1 MPENDATKQQR
12 EQQIA
17 ELRSLS
23 HSIEEAFEAGA
34 NTQGRQLLEAALKQA
49 ENIPAY
55 HEYFRGGA
63 ASYLANDK
71 EEQTRRLELALEMR
85 PDDPFLM
92 RALAINLS
100 NTGHDEDAL
109 PWFDRAL
116 EKNASDYV
124 AMRRKGV
131 SLSRLARYDEALMWF
146 DNALQA
152 NPHDAAS
159 MRNLG
164 VSLSKCG
171 KNDDALIWFDKALAE
186 NPRDFAAL
194 RQKGVSYAMTGKLD
208 KALAC
213 YDKAL
218 DINPA
223 NLPTLINKARTLI
236 EGRDYKSAVDV
247 YDQLI
252 SHDPNNPYHYLEKA
266 IALSK
271 LELPAEAAA
280 VVHQAYNL
288 TNPTET
294 LRRGINYWR
303 KRLGLDSV
311 SRQKVRHDAPGQPEQ
326 PDAGG
331 EYGDIARVMEK
342 TWEIFREDIRSFRT
356 KIEEAKNNFNV
367 FINSSSMFARDKIFL
382 LGARKWNSFT
392 PTLPLGENDET
403 SVGGGYFIYSNGVGT
418 VIDPGFD
425 FLENFNAMGGR
436 LADIN
441 NIVITHAHND
451 HTNDLESI
459 LTLFYQRVKNA
470 GKNAISSVSGR
481 FAARHARPP
490 VNLFMNL
497 GAFQKFSP
505 MINLRASE
513 HIGRVTVIAPGEE
526 YEIPGSGINMRV
538 LPAHHDEIFSKT
550 YAVGLHFT
558 LPTRPAKHVV
568 FTGDTGLFPSGAD
581 IRADNVADL
590 EIGSQYGFAPGEI
603 DYFIPHLGSI
613 GDNELHSPD
622 RQDRLGDSFYP
633 NHLGVQGLI
642 RLITMLRPKYVF
654 VSEFGEELKGFIVLL
669 MELINRCVRQL
680 NQSNG
685 VDDSA
690 MPVIL
695 PMDLYFFCEL
705 AKEEI
710 YCARSE
716 SFEPLADVSY
726 RHMDKN
732 NLSQFYY
739 EGKGFD
745 GAGCD
750 EFYALKKLEYA
761 CKINSGPFSDK
772 SNRTHRFLAPGS

>member
-1 MPENDATKQQR
+1 MADSAIRKK
-12 EQQIA
+12 ID

-23 HSIEEAFEAGA
+23 LQIEEAFEAGA
-34 NTQGRQLLEAALKQA
+34 NSQGRRLLEQALKEA
-49 ENIPAY
+49 EAFPAY

-63 ASYLANDK
+63 AHYLANDK
-71 EEQTRRLELALEMR
+71 EDQTRRIELALAIQ

-92 RALAINLS
+92 RALAISLS
-100 NTGHDEDAL
+100 NNSHDEEAL
-109 PWFDRAL
+109 AWFDRAL
-116 EKNASDYV
+116 EKNPLDYV

-131 SLSRLARYDEALMWF
+131 SLSRLGRYDEALMWF
-146 DNALQA
+146 DNALQT
-152 NPHDAAS
+152 NPLDSAS

-171 KNDDALIWFDKALAE
+171 RNEEAIGWFDKALAV
-186 NPRDFAAL
+186 NPRDFAAI
-194 RQKGVSYAMTGKLD
+194 RQKGVSYSMMGQLD

-218 DINPA
+218 EINPGNQA
-223 NLPTLINKARTLI
+223 ALINKARTLI
-236 EGRDYKSAVDV
+236 ERSDYAAAVSV
-247 YDQLI
+247 YDELI
-252 SHDPNNPYHYLEKA
+252 AHDANNPYHYLEKA

-271 LELPAEAAA
+271 MGESAEAAGA
-280 VVHQAYNL
+280 VRQAYDL
-288 TNPTET
+288 PNPSET
-294 LRRGINYWR
+294 LRRGINYWQ
-303 KRLGLDSV
+303 KRLGLETL
-311 SRQKVRHDAPGQPEQ
+311 SRTGVKTKPEK

-331 EYGDIARVMEK
+331 EYGDIARIMEK
-342 TWEIFREDIRSFRT
+342 TWEIFRDDIRSFR
-356 KIEEAKNNFNV
+356 KNIEDAKNSFNV

-403 SVGGGYFIYSNGVGT
+403 SVGGGYFLYANGVGT

-441 NIVITHAHND
+441 NIVVTHAHND

-459 LTLFYQRVKNA
+459 LTLFYQRTKNA
-470 GKNAISSVSGR
+470 QKSVSVRTGGKR
-481 FAARHARPP
+481 SRPA

-505 MINLRASE
+505 IINLRASD
-513 HIGRVTVIAPGEE
+513 HIGRVTVIGPGEE
-526 YEIPGSGINMRV
+526 YDLPGSGIRMRV
-538 LPAHHDEIFSKT
+538 LPAHHDEIFSRT

-581 IRADNVADL
+581 IRADNVAEL
-590 EIGSQYGFAPGEI
+590 EIGSQYGFAPGDI

-613 GDNELHSPD
+613 GDNELQSPD

-669 MELINRCVRQL
+669 MELINRCVREL
-680 NQSNG
+680 NETNG
-685 VDDSA
+685 VPDA
-690 MPVIL
+690 EMPVIL
-695 PMDLYFFCEL
+695 PMDLYFFCDL
-705 AKEEI
+705 AREEI

-716 SFEPLADVSY
+716 SFEPLSKTTY
-726 RHMDKN
+726 RHLEKN
-732 NLSQFYY
+732 NMSQFYY
-739 EGKGFD
+739 EAKNFD
-745 GAGCD
+745 SVGCD
-750 EFYALKKLEYA
+750 EFFALKKLEYS

-772 SNRTHRFLAPGS
+772 SNRTHRFMAPEG